1 MDVGEVISQTLMK
14 DAFHVYHRKSSRAK
28 VISSMHIYIYVAI
41 GPFPIKD
48 NLDDHGPTVRT
59 RNLLTDDFL

>member
-1 MDVGEVISQTLMK
+1 MK

-28 VISSMHIYIYVAI
+28 VISSMHIYVHVAI

-48 NLDDHGPTVRT
+48 DLDKQGPPVRT